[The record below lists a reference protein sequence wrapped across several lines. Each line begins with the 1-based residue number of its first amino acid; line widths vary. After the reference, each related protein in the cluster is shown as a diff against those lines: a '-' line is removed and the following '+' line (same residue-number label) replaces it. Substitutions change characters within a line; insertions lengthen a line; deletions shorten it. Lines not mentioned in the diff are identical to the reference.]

1 MNKKISKKESV
12 VNMAM
17 KPPSSMSIKE
27 IKILIEW
34 AQAEIQ
40 EYQDFI
46 YKLAKELLKRNKI

>member
-17 KPPSSMSIKE
+17 KKPSSMSIKE

-34 AQAEIQ
+34 SQAEIQ
-40 EYQDFI
+40 KYQDFI
-46 YKLAKELLKRNKI
+46 FKLAKELSKRNKI